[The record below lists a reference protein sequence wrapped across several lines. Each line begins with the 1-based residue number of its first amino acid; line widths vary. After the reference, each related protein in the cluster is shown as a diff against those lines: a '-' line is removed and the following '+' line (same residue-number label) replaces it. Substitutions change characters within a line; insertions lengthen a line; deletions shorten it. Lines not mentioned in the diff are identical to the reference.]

1 MHNTAAITVTA
12 TTVTMMIDEIRR
24 EKVYSERIVHIMLYI
39 IGTFGGDEIG
49 GNK

>member
-12 TTVTMMIDEIRR
+12 TTVTMMIDERRR
-24 EKVYSERIVHIMLYI
+24 EKVYSERIVYNVI
-39 IGTFGGDEIG
+39 IYNTFGGDETG